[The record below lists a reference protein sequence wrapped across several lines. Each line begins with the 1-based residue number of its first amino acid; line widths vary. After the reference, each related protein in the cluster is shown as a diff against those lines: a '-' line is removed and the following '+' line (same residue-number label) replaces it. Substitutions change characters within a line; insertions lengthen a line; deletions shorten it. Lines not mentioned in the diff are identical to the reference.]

1 MRRTSIS
8 CYQICNQLSLLCW
21 PPLQTT
27 NAKVWTLHAGFLVQ
41 MLHVWPLT
49 IQCPDGICSMFC
61 SHIQSNRSQYPLM
74 DPPSVLPC
82 FYTDRI
88 NGLTQKVMTLFPLIA
103 GMCPL
108 RLKIHEVCSCGMWLW
123 WVWWHPPNCPAR
135 HSWISAQD
143 NRRCVWHFK
152 SWPTGQRWFMI
163 GAIKMRGNRGNPFGT
178 WFARRP
184 PDHRP

>member
-8 CYQICNQLSLLCW
+8 CFQICNQLSLLCW

-61 SHIQSNRSQYPLM
+61 SHIQSNMSQHPLM

-82 FYTDRI
+82 FYTNRI

-123 WVWWHPPNCPAR
+123 WVWWHPLTAQHVIAESVPRITEDVCG
-135 HSWISAQD
+135 ISNHD
-143 NRRCVWHFK
+143 PLVKDDLW
-152 SWPTGQRWFMI
+152 
-163 GAIKMRGNRGNPFGT
+163 
-178 WFARRP
+178 
-184 PDHRP
+184 